1 MDRTH
6 DNHPDAH
13 GRPHP
18 ITSRECP
25 RLVAERKIM
34 TGLQKVAV
42 IIAATGMV
50 TTLVLPGRKTAEVTT
65 AAFKG
70 LTSWQKAVMAR

>member
-1 MDRTH
+1 
-6 DNHPDAH
+6 
-13 GRPHP
+13 
-18 ITSRECP
+18 
-25 RLVAERKIM
+25 VIM
-34 TGLQKVAV
+34 SGFQKVAV

-70 LTSWQKAVMAR
+70 LTGWQKAVMAR